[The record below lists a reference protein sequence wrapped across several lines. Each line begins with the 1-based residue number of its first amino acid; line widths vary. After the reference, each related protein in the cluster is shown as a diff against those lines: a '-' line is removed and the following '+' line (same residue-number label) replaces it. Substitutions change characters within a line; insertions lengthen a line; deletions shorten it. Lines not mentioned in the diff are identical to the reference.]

1 METSVKQ
8 RLIQFVKYKG
18 ISQRKFEST
27 IGVSNGFINNISK
40 SIGAEKMQRIESA
53 FPEINKIWLLT
64 GEGDMLN
71 NTTTDSS
78 QTHGNINTLQNTI
91 KYYPNVN
98 GSMGGVQFLDDPNEM
113 VCDITIPGYSDC
125 KFAINA
131 YGDSMYPLIKSGQ
144 IILMSEWYESFI
156 DWGRIYLV
164 VTKSG
169 YRVIKRLYPGAS
181 DTTIT
186 CKSENPE
193 TNPPFEIEK
202 SDINKVYL
210 VKGWICRDAI

>member
-1 METSVKQ
+1 METTVKQ
-8 RLIQFVKYKG
+8 RLIQFIKYKG
-18 ISQRKFEST
+18 ISQRKFENM
-27 IGVSNGFINNISK
+27 INVSNGFINNISK
-40 SIGAEKMQRIESA
+40 SIGAEKLYRIQSI
-53 FPEINKIWLLT
+53 FPELNDAWLLT
-64 GEGDMLN
+64 GEGNMLN

-186 CKSENPE
+186 CKSENSE

>member
-1 METSVKQ
+1 MCDKILSC
-8 RLIQFVKYKG
+8 Y
-18 ISQRKFEST
+18 
-27 IGVSNGFINNISK
+27 
-40 SIGAEKMQRIESA
+40 
-53 FPEINKIWLLT
+53 PEINKAWLLT

-71 NTTTDSS
+71 TEQSPSLSS
-78 QTHGNINTLQNTI
+78 INDKVIADNDGDNQHII

-98 GSMGGVQFLDDPNEM
+98 GSMGGVQFLDDPDET

-144 IILMSEWYESFI
+144 IILMSEWLESFI

-169 YRVIKRLYPGAS
+169 YRVIKRLYPGTSNA
-181 DTTIT
+181 TII
-186 CKSENPE
+186 CKSENSE
-193 TNPPFEIEK
+193 TNPPFEIEMDDVLK
-202 SDINKVYL
+202 IYL